1 MLKRAFAAAAV
12 CAALVTVFD
21 LSTAEAQA
29 APKYRYDQKI
39 MADPPAGP
47 PPLKKRMAVSR
58 LDDSTTVE
66 DSPFGTL
73 DPTTQKKYQNDD
85 INSPLAKDLAVIRNG
100 FTERLITALF
110 ATDRFIVVERRDV
123 HKILREQDF
132 AKTDRMSRIGSIAQ
146 GEMLSSQYFV
156 TGLITL
162 DHGEGLDT
170 TSDSEVEM
178 RLNIPGSRFSTTLG
192 SGRAAPTDGGSTEES
207 AGATMGDRSLLG
219 DIKFQCPR
227 NPRVP
232 PRFAF
237 HMRVYDVSTSQIV
250 SAVRVSAD
258 NQWCLI
264 KAGVQRMVTQMEKFP
279 WRTRVTAVEGDRIVV
294 EGGRDVNMSHGYRL
308 AHESPSARS
317 AASPARP
324 TSELEIIEVSDA
336 TSIASPIAATR
347 NADIRAGDWVVQTT
361 APVR

>member
-1 MLKRAFAAAAV
+1 MVKRACAVAAMGAAMV
-12 CAALVTVFD
+12 GAVD
-21 LSTAEAQA
+21 LSAVEAQA
-29 APKYRYDQKI
+29 APTYRYDQKI

-47 PPLKKRMAVSR
+47 PALKKRIAVSR
-58 LDDSTTVE
+58 FDDSTTVE

-73 DPTTQKKYQNDD
+73 DPVTQKKYQNDD
-85 INSPLAKDLAVIRNG
+85 INSPLAKDLAVIRGG

-110 ATDRFIVVERRDV
+110 ATDRFIVVERRDI

-132 AKTDRMSRIGSIAQ
+132 AKSDRMSKVGNIAQ

-162 DHGEGLDT
+162 GHGEALDT

-178 RLNIPGSRFSTTLG
+178 PINIPGSRYTTTLG
-192 SGRAAPTDGGSTEES
+192 SGKAAPADGSSTEQTT
-207 AGATMGDRSLLG
+207 GATMGDRSLLG
-219 DIKFQCPR
+219 DVKFQCWR
-227 NPRVP
+227 NPKTP

-264 KAGVQRMVTQMEKFP
+264 KAGVQRMVTQIDKFP
-279 WRTRVTAVEGDRIVV
+279 WRARVTAVEGDRVVV
-294 EGGRDVNMSHGYRL
+294 EGGRDVNMGHGYRL
-308 AHESPSARS
+308 AHQAPTSRSGASAARS
-317 AASPARP
+317 A
-324 TSELEIIEVSDA
+324 SELEIIEVSDA
-336 TSIASPIAATR
+336 TSIAAPVGATGKT
-347 NADIRAGDWVVQTT
+347 DIRAGDWVIQTV
-361 APVR
+361 APAR